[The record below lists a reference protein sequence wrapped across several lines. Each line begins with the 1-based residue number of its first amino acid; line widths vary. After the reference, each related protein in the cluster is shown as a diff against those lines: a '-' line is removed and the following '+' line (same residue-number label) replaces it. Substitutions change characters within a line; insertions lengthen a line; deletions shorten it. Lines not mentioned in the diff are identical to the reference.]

1 MTVKELITDLS
12 CYNGDTPVRFM
23 FADSDTG
30 KGQGEDDREAFTYEV
45 TAIDDAEAA
54 VDENSEPIT
63 IVMLVTND
71 ACLELNTVT
80 AN

>member
-30 KGQGEDDREAFTYEV
+30 NGSAFTYEV
-45 TAIDDAEAA
+45 TTIDDDEAA
-54 VDENSEPIT
+54 MDENSEPIP
-63 IVMLVTND
+63 IVMLVSND